1 MLMAKPALKWSLS
14 PGSRHKCEVVDERR
28 TDELTA
34 GDHHEAMLTHVH
46 LDSIPS
52 ISVAYNDPHFSA
64 HDGLRA

>member
-1 MLMAKPALKWSLS
+1 
-14 PGSRHKCEVVDERR
+14 KCEVVDERR